1 MARMRLEDD
10 DAADEEIPALVS
22 LIDILVVLIIFFL
35 VTSAFKKPIR
45 TWDIDLP
52 ADTYAQSARPKPDEV
67 VITFLPSAASAGAA
81 DTLVHVASTWTGTR
95 EKATLGELR
104 TILADA
110 AQRPSKPAIRL
121 DVDRQVR
128 MYQVAEVI
136 DLLRTNGLQDVA
148 FRARDRK

>member
-1 MARMRLEDD
+1 MARLRLDDD

-45 TWDIDLP
+45 TWDVNLP
-52 ADTYAQSARPKPDEV
+52 ADTYAQSERPAPDEM
-67 VITFLPSAASAGAA
+67 VITFMPSSANAG
-81 DTLVHVASTWTGTR
+81 DTVVHVGSTWSGTR

-104 TILADA
+104 TLLADA
-110 AQRPSKPAIRL
+110 ARRPAKPSVRL
-121 DVDRQVR
+121 DVDRDVR
-128 MYQVAEVI
+128 MYQVAEVL

-148 FRARDRK
+148 FRARDRR

>member
-1 MARMRLEDD
+1 MARLRLDDD
-10 DAADEEIPALVS
+10 DAADEEIPALIS

-45 TWDIDLP
+45 TWDINLP
-52 ADTYAQSARPKPDEV
+52 ADTYAQSARPKPDEI
-67 VITFLPSAASAGAA
+67 VITFLPSGATAGE
-81 DTLVHVASTWTGTR
+81 TMVHVASTWTGTR

-110 AQRPSKPAIRL
+110 ARRPAKPAVRL
-121 DVDRQVR
+121 DVDRQVK

-136 DLLRTNGLQDVA
+136 DLLRTNGLQDVG
-148 FRARDRK
+148 FRAKDRT

>member
-1 MARMRLEDD
+1 MARMRLDDD

-52 ADTYAQSARPKPDEV
+52 ADTYAHSVRSKPDEV
-67 VITFLPSAASAGAA
+67 VITFLPSGANAG
-81 DTLVHVASTWTGTR
+81 DTLVHVASSWTGTR
-95 EKATLGELR
+95 EKASLGELR

-110 AQRPSKPAIRL
+110 AQRPLKPAIRL
-121 DVDRQVR
+121 DVDKQVR

-136 DLLRTNGLQDVA
+136 DLLRTNGLQDIG

>member
-10 DAADEEIPALVS
+10 DAGDEEIPALVS

-52 ADTYAQSARPKPDEV
+52 ADTYAHSERPAPDEL
-67 VITFLPSAASAGAA
+67 VITFLPSGSGAA
-81 DTLVHVASTWTGTR
+81 DTLVHVGSTWAGTR

-110 AQRPSKPAIRL
+110 ASRPSRPSVRL

-136 DLLRTNGLQDVA
+136 DMLRTNGLQDVA
-148 FRARDRK
+148 FRARDRR